1 MNRMW
6 SHSSV
11 LVGGVFWSLSIIA
24 LWQSE
29 LLLAQAPTGGELRA
43 FTDKQGRK
51 LEAQVISVSTDRRM
65 MKIAQPDGREFELE
79 ILKLSL
85 DDQQYLKDW
94 IATRS
99 TQIDYRLE
107 VAIEK
112 TSAKS
117 SDRHRDDFY
126 RMTTEFPGF
135 EIKVKN
141 ISRET
146 LKAPVIEYFLLKKE
160 VVRIYQDSDTQD
172 WDFSKR
178 SVGREMTEQ
187 IHDVLKLEDLVYNRE
202 QIATTQPLEID
213 RVLGDGNEVYGEDEV
228 LGLILQVRDEF
239 GNVVGVF
246 RSLDSG
252 VKNVDWES
260 LASAVP
266 AGNTTGSIATPSTNA
281 PPTTRKLTAIPTTFQ
296 KGDFLDPGDSPQIDG
311 RPFKVSAKVALDL
324 AAPNGTIVAQGGK
337 NSGFGLV
344 VTDGDLQWWV
354 RSATTPG
361 QSDAESIKVV
371 GSALPKGPFQVEA
384 EYSAETMK
392 IWIDGDLKAEG
403 PSIGLLNT
411 MPVEGLSVGFDEGM
425 QSVGPAPPPNHF
437 SGAIEEL
444 QIVVGD

>member
-6 SHSSV
+6 SHRRV
-11 LVGGVFWSLSIIA
+11 LVGRVLCA
-24 LWQSE
+24 LAVITFGQPDAS
-29 LLLAQAPTGGELRA
+29 LAQAPTGGELRA

-51 LEAQVISVSTDRRM
+51 LEAQVISVSPDRRM

-99 TQIDYRLE
+99 TQVDYRLE

-117 SDRHRDDFY
+117 SERHRDDFY

-135 EIKVKN
+135 QVTVKN

-146 LKAPVIEYFLLKKE
+146 LKAPVIEYYILKRE
-160 VVRIYQDSDTQD
+160 AVRIYQDPDTQE

-178 SVGREMTEQ
+178 SVGREVTEEV
-187 IHDVLKLEDLVYNRE
+187 HDVLNLEDLLYNRE
-202 QIATTQPLEID
+202 QIATTKPLEID
-213 RVLGDGNEVYGEDEV
+213 RVLGDGNDVYGEDEV

-252 VKNVDWES
+252 VKNVEWES
-260 LASAVP
+260 LGSAVP
-266 AGNTTGSIATPSTNA
+266 AGTTTSSIATPATNS

-296 KGDFLDPGDSPQIDG
+296 KGDFLDPGDSPRIDG
-311 RPFKVSAKVALDL
+311 RPFKVSAKVELDL

-337 NSGFGLV
+337 NAGFGLV
-344 VTDGDLQWWV
+344 LADGDLQWWI
-354 RSATTPG
+354 RSAATSG
-361 QSDAESIKVV
+361 QSNAVSITVP
-371 GSALPKGPFQVEA
+371 GTALPKGPFQVDA
-384 EYSAETMK
+384 EYSAESMK
-392 IWIDGDLKAEG
+392 IWIDGDLKADG

-411 MPVEGLSVGFDEGM
+411 MPVEGLSVGFDEGT
-425 QSVGPAPPPNHF
+425 QSVGLVPPPNHF